1 MIVIDIDG
9 PSAVG
14 KSSLIRNLQKD
25 LPEAFPID
33 ELLAKKSNPFCNW
46 KTYDDFLQKQ
56 LWFFD
61 NTLRRYTDNVSA
73 SGPHALQLNDIGVID
88 VIVHTAVFPLANHLP
103 WSVFSAFRE
112 QVRCHYRDL
121 PFASLVLFLY
131 ASEEALRLR
140 REQDPLR
147 VRNAFDSNLRLYPLQ
162 KDFYFMLAKAF
173 PRQVFCLDAERSPSV
188 LAENVKSV
196 ILKNRN
202 EPSLRLYD
210 ILDAA
215 SSWLSNITS

>member
-1 MIVIDIDG
+1 MIFIDIDG

-14 KSSLIRNLQKD
+14 KSSLIRSLQKD
-25 LPEAFPID
+25 LPETFPVD
-33 ELLAKKSNPFCNW
+33 ELLAQKSNPFCSW
-46 KTYDDFLQKQ
+46 KTPEDFLQKQ

-61 NTLRRYTDNVSA
+61 NTLRRYTDSVSA

-103 WSVFSAFRE
+103 WSVFPAFRE

-121 PFASLVLFLY
+121 PLAGLVLFLY
-131 ASEEALRLR
+131 ASEETLRFR
-140 REQDPLR
+140 KQQDHVR
-147 VRNAFDSNLRLYPLQ
+147 VRNSFDSNLRLYPLQ
-162 KDFYFMLAKAF
+162 KDFYFMLAETF

-202 EPSLRLYD
+202 APPLRLYD

-215 SSWLSNITS
+215 GPHLSSMAL